1 MQKIDAQKLQDKLA
15 EGDPLALVE
24 VLPPE
29 AYERGHLPGAMNLPL
44 DEQFENKAQHA
55 LPDKNQTI
63 IVYCSDRSCDTS
75 TEAAR
80 RLEALG
86 YRHVVEFSDGK
97 EAWKQRGLSLES
109 SSWRQHG

>member
-1 MQKIDAQKLQDKLA
+1 MQKINAQELQDKLA

-24 VLPPE
+24 VLPPD

-44 DEQFENKAQHA
+44 DPQFESKAEHA
-55 LPDKNQTI
+55 LPDKSQTI
-63 IVYCSDRSCDTS
+63 VVYCSDRDCDTS

-86 YRHVVEFSDGK
+86 YQQVVDFPDGK
-97 EAWKQRGLSLES
+97 EAWRRRGLSLES
-109 SSWRQHG
+109 SWRQQG